1 MAVYGQQLSEKVSKR
16 WRDSRIMTTSK
27 NVKHGCA
34 SCAYKDAPVTK
45 EPCKSCERWS
55 NWEDKDD

>member
-1 MAVYGQQLSEKVSKR
+1 MAE
-16 WRDSRIMTTSK
+16 K

-34 SCAYKDAPVTK
+34 SCSYKDVPVTK

-55 NWEDKDD
+55 NWEDKDG